1 MRGCAGSQNPS
12 AQIHKVLANKPYR
25 LCSLLAMQT
34 NCVLINYDANVGV
47 CGIAVFGVFNRK
59 CVPQTA
65 CGALRHGSTFVL
77 HTSSASSSSCTKMNI
92 TTTKHGREPNKSTAR
107 IIRVGAY
114 PQRCTTYRSYNTR
127 SYVIHH
133 RIILSKTYNFT
144 NNNVCVTYTEQ
155 QAAHQQN
162 VKPARVRNIYLLE

>member
-144 NNNVCVTYTEQ
+144 NTCYTQNNKQHINKT
-155 QAAHQQN
+155 
-162 VKPARVRNIYLLE
+162 